1 MKPVSNI
8 TLIGM
13 PGAGKSTVGII
24 LAKNLSMD
32 FVDTDVL
39 IQIHQ
44 GKSLQQII
52 NESDYLNLRSIEEA
66 EILKMD
72 VKRHVVATGGSA
84 VYSSKAMQHLS
95 RLSTVVFLQVS
106 FAEIKRR
113 IHNFETRGIAKAEN
127 QTFKELFAERQVLYH
142 RYAQLVI
149 HCDNRTQE
157 EIAEIVA
164 SGVQKLQAAP

>member
-1 MKPVSNI
+1 
-8 TLIGM
+8 
-13 PGAGKSTVGII
+13 
-24 LAKNLSMD
+24 MD

-39 IQIHQ
+39 IQIHR

-95 RLSTVVFLQVS
+95 RLSTVVFLKVS

-113 IHNFETRGIAKAEN
+113 IHNFETRGIAKAVN
-127 QTFKELFAERQVLYH
+127 QTFKELYAERQVLYL

-149 HCDNRTQE
+149 HCDNPTQD

-164 SGVQKLQAAP
+164 SSVQELQTAP

>member
-1 MKPVSNI
+1 
-8 TLIGM
+8 
-13 PGAGKSTVGII
+13 
-24 LAKNLSMD
+24 MD

-39 IQIHQ
+39 IQIHR

-72 VKRHVVATGGSA
+72 VKRHVIATGGSA

-95 RLSTVVFLQVS
+95 RLSTVVFLKVS

-113 IHNFETRGIAKAEN
+113 IHNFETRGIAKAVN
-127 QTFKELFAERQVLYH
+127 QTFKELYAERQVLYL

-149 HCDNRTQE
+149 HCDNPTQD

-164 SGVQKLQAAP
+164 SSVQELQAAL